1 MYIKTIGKTM
11 YFFLNNNLF
20 LLLCQ
25 LITSEFPFII
35 WITRQSKQVY
45 FRGWNTK
52 KPPPLTGFLSVAVA
66 VWGEVL

>member
-11 YFFLNNNLF
+11 YFFLNHNLF
-20 LLLCQ
+20 LLLDQ

-52 KPPPLTGFLSVAVA
+52 ESHRH
-66 VWGEVL
+66 